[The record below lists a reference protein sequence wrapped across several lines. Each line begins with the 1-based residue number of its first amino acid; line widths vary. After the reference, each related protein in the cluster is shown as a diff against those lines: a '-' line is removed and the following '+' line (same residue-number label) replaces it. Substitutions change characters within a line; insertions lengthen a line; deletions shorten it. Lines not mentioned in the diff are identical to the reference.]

1 MRLYNKELKIQQGE
15 EFAIDWELT
24 MENGDPYIVSSKLS
38 NPMIQIVISST
49 NYAQPGVI
57 KYKNNAYGAG
67 NREVVDTG
75 QMFNYYLEVKDT
87 FLETTPVAVSEHYD
101 MIITNGGYPLSL
113 LPYVKNK
120 AVIKFDYN
128 SDFTLP
134 DDWEYYYCTGYSG
147 SKYSW
152 EEYHFRIVKT
162 FRTEDTKQWTEHDY
176 TYAINLVA
184 GKTTEERLNEI
195 YESIE
200 TPIAT
205 KKNNKIDLYNQLYE
219 YDRKLVKD
227 INLDKVFY
235 DINYKQVI
243 VEPTKLTVTNDIFG
257 GNY

>member
-87 FLETTPVAVSEHYD
+87 FLETTPVTVSESYD
-101 MIITNGGYPLSL
+101 TIVNQGGYPSSL
-113 LPYVKNK
+113 LSFDKQK
-120 AVIKFDYN
+120 AVVYFG
-128 SDFTLP
+128 SHG
-134 DDWEYYYCTGYSG
+134 YYRCTGYSG

-152 EEYHFRIVKT
+152 EKYHFRIVKT

>member
-24 MENGDPYIVSSKLS
+24 LENGDPYIVSSKLS

-49 NYAQPGVI
+49 NYAQPGAI
-57 KYKNNAYGAG
+57 EYRNNYNGAG

-75 QMFNYYLEVKDT
+75 QIFNYYLKVEDT
-87 FLETTPVAVSEHYD
+87 FLETTPVRVSESYD
-101 MIITNGGYPLSL
+101 TIVNQGGYPSSL
-113 LPYVKNK
+113 LPFDAQK
-120 AVIKFDYN
+120 AVVYFGHNGYYRCKRYYGGKYE
-128 SDFTLP
+128 
-134 DDWEYYYCTGYSG
+134 WEP
-147 SKYSW
+147 
-152 EEYHFRIVKT
+152 YHFRIVKT

>member
-24 MENGDPYIVSSKLS
+24 LENGDPYIVSSKLS

-57 KYKNNAYGAG
+57 EYRNNYNGAG

-87 FLETTPVAVSEHYD
+87 FLETTPVTVPESYD
-101 MIITNGGYPLSL
+101 TIVNQGGYPSSL
-113 LPYVKNK
+113 LPFDAQK
-120 AVIKFDYN
+120 AVVN
-128 SDFTLP
+128 LGHNA
-134 DDWEYYYCTGYSG
+134 YYRCKRYTGG
-147 SKYSW
+147 KYEW

-176 TYAINLVA
+176 TYAINLVS
-184 GKTTEERLNEI
+184 GKTTEERLMDMYWSLENAPFTPPASGNK
-195 YESIE
+195 YEFYHL
-200 TPIAT
+200 
-205 KKNNKIDLYNQLYE
+205 LYD
-219 YDRKLVKD
+219 YDRKLVEGID
-227 INLDKVFY
+227 LNKVFY
-235 DINYKQVI
+235 NINYKQVI